1 MKRLSNAS
9 QHKLRRLFWFLLVV
23 NLLFIV
29 GSRYYLQPLTSK
41 EIVAFELAREVPVA
55 QELINNWQTT
65 ELLEKARWSIYIDFV
80 FIILY
85 TIGLAVAGMFI
96 ARLTQH
102 EILIRSSKFLS
113 YLLIIAGV
121 CDVIENVSLLKSL
134 NGEVTNWNVVLAY
147 DMATTKF
154 SILIL
159 AILFIAVCLVFW
171 FFRKVSAR

>member
-9 QHKLRRLFWFLLVV
+9 HYKLQRLFWFLLFI
-23 NLLFIV
+23 NLLFIF
-29 GSRYYLQPLTSK
+29 GSSYYLRPLTSK

-113 YLLIIAGV
+113 YLLVIAGI
-121 CDVIENVSLLKSL
+121 CDVIENISLLK
-134 NGEVTNWNVVLAY
+134 Y
-147 DMATTKF
+147 
-154 SILIL
+154 
-159 AILFIAVCLVFW
+159 FW
-171 FFRKVSAR
+171 RLHLSKWR